1 MMSKRP
7 VEEVDC
13 SGERMKVKEEKSE
26 VCPPDKLVNDAH
38 ATVHAV
44 IVWMSKVK
52 YAGRFDGEVIDG
64 CILVHVVAFDECQ

>member
-13 SGERMKVKEEKSE
+13 GGGRVKVKKEKCE
-26 VCPPDKLVNDAH
+26 VCPLDQEVNDAH

-52 YAGRFDGEVIDG
+52 YAGRFDGEVTDG
-64 CILVHVVAFDECQ
+64 CTLMRVVAFDER